1 MFLLHF
7 LSLKPS
13 FLESKILKIVIGQ
26 IKDVIVGDI
35 VYGHRNGAP
44 IKKVVNPKVL
54 GPQFIIE
61 GGSGRTSS
69 WEREE
74 GRASE
79 GLGGLTWPFSKREV
93 RSESKE
99 SNTLVA
105 FKPK

>member
-1 MFLLHF
+1 MLF
-7 LSLKPS
+7 
-13 FLESKILKIVIGQ
+13 
-26 IKDVIVGDI
+26 IVGDI

-61 GGSGRTSS
+61 GGRGRTSS

-79 GLGGLTWPFSKREV
+79 GLGAHHGKEQPFLQV
-93 RSESKE
+93 CFLLILIQFTCCCDTAIVCYSEF
-99 SNTLVA
+99 T
-105 FKPK
+105 FFQP